1 MSLRVPA
8 LRNAFRQPLSNPRF
22 GQRRWAQVQ
31 DVRFLATHGTE
42 ERILSKYKDKL
53 ASRARQEGV
62 KDIAELKEKH
72 KEKIEKLR
80 KAAVVPGATGP
91 LTPPPW
97 PLSTGSASPA
107 SSTSSP
113 ASSASSPASSSSS
126 PASSSPSPASS
137 TSSPWPSPPPAPK
150 PRDPN
155 APPPGVKTLDSFL
168 DVSKISALPNKEI
181 EVLWRLRHASS
192 PQSIHFTV
200 PANTFTSLLQTA
212 KQHPAFVLPVPREI
226 PVEAPET
233 EQTSGQTQQ
242 AAELHYLQF
251 AHPHK
256 DTTTLLFTSL
266 AEFKLRGEFA
276 SPHTTITFHQELA
289 NSHNLVLGQ
298 GLVIENRGI
307 SVDEARW
314 LVMCMQKFY
323 VQSDEGRG
331 RGELLKQFT
340 SGDASFQV
348 QRLIDEAEKA
358 L

>member
-1 MSLRVPA
+1 
-8 LRNAFRQPLSNPRF
+8 
-22 GQRRWAQVQ
+22 
-31 DVRFLATHGTE
+31 LATHGTE

-53 ASRARQEGV
+53 ASKAKKEGV

-72 KEKIEKLR
+72 KEKIEELR
-80 KAAVVPGATGP
+80 KAAIVPGATGP
-91 LTPPPW
+91 LTPPSSPS
-97 PLSTGSASPA
+97 STSSSSPSTPSSA
-107 SSTSSP
+107 SSTS
-113 ASSASSPASSSSS
+113 
-126 PASSSPSPASS
+126 
-137 TSSPWPSPPPAPK
+137 SSPWPSPPPPPK

-168 DVSKISALPNKEI
+168 DVAKIRTLPEKEI
-181 EVLWRLRHASS
+181 QALWRLRHASN
-192 PQSIHFTV
+192 PQSLHFSV

-226 PVEAPET
+226 PVEQQEG
-233 EQTSGQTQQ
+233 EQATGQTQQ

-251 AHPHK
+251 AHPHT

-298 GLVIENRGI
+298 GLVIENRGVT
-307 SVDEARW
+307 VDEARW
-314 LVMCMQKFY
+314 LLMCMQKFY
-323 VQSDEGRG
+323 VQSEEGKG
-331 RGELLKQFT
+331 RGELLNQFT
-340 SGDASFQV
+340 KGDAAFRV
-348 QRLIDEAEKA
+348 ERLIDEAEKV

>member
-1 MSLRVPA
+1 MA
-8 LRNAFRQPLSNPRF
+8 LRISTLRHALRQPLANPRF
-22 GQRRWAQVQ
+22 CQRRWAQVQ

-53 ASRARQEGV
+53 ASKAKKEGV

-72 KEKIEKLR
+72 REKIEELR
-80 KAAVVPGATGP
+80 KAAIVPGATGP
-91 LTPPPW
+91 LTPP
-97 PLSTGSASPA
+97 LSPSSTSSSSPSTPSSA
-107 SSTSSP
+107 SSTS
-113 ASSASSPASSSSS
+113 
-126 PASSSPSPASS
+126 
-137 TSSPWPSPPPAPK
+137 SSPWPSPPPPPQ
-150 PRDPN
+150 PRDSS

-168 DVSKISALPNKEI
+168 DVSKISTLPEKEI
-181 EVLWRLRHASS
+181 QALWRLRHASN
-192 PQSIHFTV
+192 PQSIHFSV
-200 PANTFTSLLQTA
+200 PADTFKSLLQTA
-212 KQHPAFVLPVPREI
+212 KQHPAFVLPVPREV
-226 PVEAPET
+226 PVEQKEG
-233 EQTSGQTQQ
+233 EQATGQTQQ

-251 AHPHK
+251 AHPHT

-298 GLVIENRGI
+298 GLVVENRGI

-323 VQSDEGRG
+323 VQSAEGKA

-340 SGDASFQV
+340 TGDAGFRV
-348 QRLIDEAEKA
+348 DRLIDEAEKV

>member
-1 MSLRVPA
+1 MALRMPV

-22 GQRRWAQVQ
+22 SQRRWARVQ
-31 DVRFLATHGTE
+31 DIRLIATHGTE

-53 ASRARQEGV
+53 ASKAQKEGV

-72 KEKIEKLR
+72 KEKIEELR

-91 LTPPPW
+91 LTPPP
-97 PLSTGSASPA
+97 SP
-107 SSTSSP
+107 SP
-113 ASSASSPASSSSS
+113 
-126 PASSSPSPASS
+126 SSSPSASPSPS
-137 TSSPWPSPPPAPK
+137 TSSSSPWPSPPPPPQ

-168 DVSKISALPNKEI
+168 DVSKISTLPNKEI
-181 EVLWRLRHASS
+181 ETLWRLRHASN
-192 PQSIHFTV
+192 PQSLHFSV
-200 PANTFTSLLQTA
+200 PASAWSSLLHTA

-226 PVEAPET
+226 PAEQLPEGHT
-233 EQTSGQTQQ
+233 PGQTQQ

-289 NSHNLVLGQ
+289 KSHNLVLGQ
-298 GLVIENRGI
+298 GLVTENKGV

-323 VQSDEGRG
+323 VQSEEGVG
-331 RGELLKQFT
+331 REQLLKQFT
-340 SGDASFQV
+340 MGDAGFRV
-348 QRLIDEAEKA
+348 EKLIDEAEKA